1 MAFFGLSQLLWVFR
15 YECDSKMLLLLF
27 KTITEM
33 QDFVTFI
40 LEVFFFLS
48 SVLNDSVTR
57 A

>member
-33 QDFVTFI
+33 QDFVTFV
-40 LEVFFFLS
+40 LDFFFLPVIWS
-48 SVLNDSVTR
+48 E
-57 A
+57 